1 MHRNFAILTIS
12 LPYKMCVNQK
22 IFYIWGKQRVQPFK
36 LIKFIHIFQ
45 RFCCQYPLINYP
57 NQRPYEI
64 DPCRHTFCQ
73 SCLIRLIQAGRS
85 NCPICR
91 GAMNGTKLN
100 IKLHLALLTQN
111 FDDYGNRYIVELK
124 SGIYDIP
131 MNRYV
136 QLEARL
142 EALNDRNVQWEARL
156 EVLRTRNEEA
166 HRARQNWIPW

>member
-1 MHRNFAILTIS
+1 
-12 LPYKMCVNQK
+12 
-22 IFYIWGKQRVQPFK
+22 
-36 LIKFIHIFQ
+36 
-45 RFCCQYPLINYP
+45 
-57 NQRPYEI
+57 
-64 DPCRHTFCQ
+64 
-73 SCLIRLIQAGRS
+73 
-85 NCPICR
+85 
-91 GAMNGTKLN
+91 MNGTKLN

-142 EALNDRNVQWEARL
+142 EALNDWHVQLEARL

-166 HRARQNWIPW
+166 HRARQN